1 MNYNSGGGFY
11 YETEPRKR
19 SSLKYIA
26 LALVFFLLGS
36 IVAGG
41 ILTYKNNQEVERI
54 QAQAQQVIDDA
65 QAKIGE
71 MSQLIESITAS
82 AEAQGGL
89 SLVEAAAPANVSN
102 EPVVAIADAASPSV
116 VGVTVYQRQSTSS
129 DGSYFGFPFGSFN
142 IPGFTVP
149 ESDDDSEPV
158 FQISGYGSGVI
169 ISEDGYVLT
178 NHHVVEGA
186 AMVQVTLSD
195 GQELDATVIGSDE
208 YTDVALLKIDGQVS
222 GLHPAVIGNSDEIKV
237 GEMSVAIGNPLG
249 TELFGTVTMGVIS
262 ANNREVSLSDGRKV
276 NFIQTDAAIN
286 SGNSGGGLFNSRG
299 ELIGITSM
307 KISSSYYGSAN
318 IEGLSFAI
326 PINTVMSIAGELMES
341 GSISY
346 PTLGISAS
354 NFTAADSQ
362 EYGTDAG
369 VLIAQVS
376 DGSPA
381 KKAGIQA
388 GDIITHYDGQR
399 IETFADLRNALYQSR
414 VGDTIKLTV
423 VRNKEP
429 VELEVVFSYE
439 PEL

>member
-1 MNYNSGGGFY
+1 MSFNSGSGFY
-11 YETEPRKR
+11 YEAEPRKR
-19 SSLKYIA
+19 SGLKYIA

-36 IVAGG
+36 IIAGG
-41 ILTYKNNQEVERI
+41 ILTYKNNQEVARI

-65 QAKIGE
+65 EAKISE
-71 MSQLIESITAS
+71 MSEMIESITAS
-82 AEAQGGL
+82 AEADGGL
-89 SLVEAAAPANVSN
+89 SLVGAAAQITANN

-116 VGVTVYQRQSTSS
+116 VGVTVYQRQSSSS
-129 DGSYFGFPFGSFN
+129 DGGYFGFPFGGFN
-142 IPGFTVP
+142 IPGYSAP
-149 ESDDDSEPV
+149 DSNDDSEPV
-158 FQISGYGSGVI
+158 YQISGYGSGVI

-178 NHHVVEGA
+178 NHHVIEGA

-195 GQELDATVIGSDE
+195 GQDLDATVIGSDE
-208 YTDVALLKIDGQVS
+208 YTDVALLKIDGEVS
-222 GLHPAVIGNSDEIKV
+222 GLHPAVIGNSDDIKV

-262 ANNREVSLSDGRKV
+262 ANNREVSLSDGRKIK
-276 NFIQTDAAIN
+276 FIQTDAAIN

-326 PINTVMSIAGELMES
+326 PINTVMSISGELMES
-341 GSISY
+341 GSVSY

-354 NFTAADSQ
+354 NFTATDSQ

-381 KKAGIQA
+381 KKAGIQP
-388 GDIITHYDGQR
+388 GDIITHYNGTR

-414 VGDTIKLTV
+414 VGDTIILTV
-423 VRNKEP
+423 MRDKQP
-429 VELEVVFSYE
+429 VELEVTFNYD